1 MPELKGSRT
10 EANLAAAF
18 AGESQASIKYAY
30 YAAQARK
37 EGHIEV
43 SDIFSETAAN
53 EHAHG
58 KIWFK
63 LLHDGQVPGTE
74 VNLMDAAQS
83 EHYERSEMY
92 IGFAREA
99 EEEGFTHIAALFRM
113 VAQIEHRHE
122 LRFLGF
128 HTDLE
133 EDALYQKERDISW
146 ICGASAV
153 MSVSAKMLPK
163 SARSAHTRRAFSARQ
178 TSRPRP
184 PGIDLSSI
192 PHYNAS

>member
-92 IGFAREA
+92 VGFAREA

-133 EDALYQKERDISW
+133 EDALYQKETDISW
-146 ICGASAV
+146 ICMNCGYVCFGKNA
-153 MSVSAKMLPK
+153 PK
-163 SARSAHTRRAFSARQ
+163 VCPVCAHPQGFFRETNEQ
-178 TSRPRP
+178 TP
-184 PGIDLSSI
+184 PSW
-192 PHYNAS
+192 N